1 MLRVVEWA
9 CGSWYEY
16 GMTEVWKIIVG
27 HEDYEVSDLGR
38 VRRVTPGSN
47 STYVGKI
54 RKLNPTWMGY
64 LQITL
69 RLSGEPKRF
78 KTHYVHRLVAD
89 AFLDTPEPRS
99 EINHLNGIKTDNRAS
114 NLQWCSRSENHIH
127 AYKTGLHIARYAH
140 RGTDTWNSVLNEPIV
155 RRIRAMKAAGKS
167 GWRIGKD
174 LGLSPS
180 TVYAVLSGFSW
191 KHVT

>member
-1 MLRVVEWA
+1 MAIRTVA
-9 CGSWYEY
+9 
-16 GMTEVWKIIVG
+16 EVWRLITA
-27 HEDYEVSDLGR
+27 HPDYEVSNLGR
-38 VRRVTPGSN
+38 VRRITPGSN

-69 RLSGEPKRF
+69 RFAGEAKRF

-89 AFLDTPEPRS
+89 AFLAAPEQRA
-99 EINHLNGIKTDNRAS
+99 EINHVDGIKTDNRAS
-114 NLQWCSRSENHIH
+114 NLEWCSRSENHLH
-127 AYKTGLHIARYAH
+127 AYRIGLQSARYAH
-140 RGTDTWNSVLNEPIV
+140 RGTDTWNSVLDETAV
-155 RRIRAMKAAGKS
+155 RVIRAMSAEGKS
-167 GWRIGKD
+167 GCAIGKAM
-174 LGLSPS
+174 GIKPG